1 MITERVSVLRIW
13 CILRLR
19 FMRCRSGAQPR
30 ASVAVFRT
38 RWFMWRRRL
47 AAVDLEL
54 SRRLREGCVERAAS
68 SALRQTA
75 LGRGVRHPG
84 EADLVLGRG

>member
-1 MITERVSVLRIW
+1 
-13 CILRLR
+13 
-19 FMRCRSGAQPR
+19 MRCRSGAQPR